1 MKEKKKKKL
10 RNKKK
15 KGNFMRNRKSMF
27 REKNFKIYIQKKT
40 IHLRSIFT
48 TSQAKCAHVY
58 SITVKQKSKKKK
70 HFLSTFSFNK

>member
-1 MKEKKKKKL
+1 
-10 RNKKK
+10 
-15 KGNFMRNRKSMF
+15 MRNRKSMF

-70 HFLSTFSFNK
+70 HFLSTFSFNKWETLVSVFFLLSLQID